1 MKAYL
6 FRTLFLVLL
15 ISGTAVQAVE
25 PPSFQG
31 KRRPYIRY
39 ATPFPAPVVSWYKN
53 AAGITNIS
61 RDQGKVVLLNFWATW
76 CESCLHELPALD
88 QLESYVD
95 NANFKVLTV
104 NLDNAKPSII
114 GAYFNRLGIQS
125 LPLLRDPLGH
135 SFDAYGIHEGLPW
148 SFLIDQRGHI
158 QGYMMGAAEW
168 VAPEGRSL
176 IDYYL
181 NK

>member
-1 MKAYL
+1 MIVYL
-6 FRTLFLVLL
+6 VRTFFLVLL
-15 ISGTAVQAVE
+15 ISGVGAQAVE

-31 KRRPYIRY
+31 KRRPYTRY
-39 ATPFPAPVVSWYKN
+39 AAPFPAPVVSWYKN
-53 AAGITNIS
+53 AAGITNIN
-61 RDQGKVVLLNFWATW
+61 RFHGKVVLLNFWATW

-95 NANFKVLTV
+95 NSNFKVLTI

-114 GAYFNRLGIQS
+114 ASYFKRLNIKT
-125 LPLLRDPLGH
+125 LPLLRDPLGR
-135 SFDAYGIHEGLPW
+135 SMDAYGIHEGLPW
-148 SFLIDQRGHI
+148 SFLIDRQGNV

-168 VAPEGRSL
+168 MAPEGQSL

-181 NK
+181 NE